1 MLYILRMKPFIL
13 IAIPLSLA
21 ALIALGIIFIGCF
34 YLVSPERI
42 SGTFG
47 LKPPASDADTRAWL
61 RPKGIRDLVSGLVLL
76 TMMLTADMRSVGI
89 VLLVEAV
96 IPFGD
101 MSIILGS
108 GGSRSRAFSVH
119 GVTCAVMLVVG
130 ASC

>member
-1 MLYILRMKPFIL
+1 MKHFIL

-47 LKPPASDADTRAWL
+47 LKPPASDALTRAWL

-89 VLLVEAV
+89 VLLVEAI
-96 IPFGD
+96 IPLGD

-108 GGSRSRAFSVH
+108 DGSKSRAFSIH

-130 ASC
+130 LLLIHAI